1 MDSKNTTWRFQR
13 LASAILFIL
22 GWLVFAAP
30 VGAQDYLTPQARLGW
45 KVVMGNELQLVALP
59 GEAAPALP
67 RWRAHGTESEA
78 PDSTGSSPSRS
89 VLEGRIKGALGRAVE
104 IVNRYLPNPFDHDFQ
119 LWIFR
124 EVPYAAK
131 TLDPHLIVSDGL
143 IQSDDWERLPFVL
156 AHEIHHL
163 ALMKSGW
170 LHPGVS
176 ARAGLLAG
184 LLTEGTATWLSVES
198 RLFPEMDQILEDR
211 QQLAASFD
219 RVRQALG
226 KADRGLSDSGDDLYQ
241 QNKWGY
247 YAGCWMIQRIEE
259 RFGRK
264 AWLQLLLMPLE
275 EASEEMIR
283 LYLLTDPP
291 PEYRF

>member
-1 MDSKNTTWRFQR
+1 MDSKNTTGRIQGMVWIGLFL
-13 LASAILFIL
+13 LA
-22 GWLVFAAP
+22 WMVFAVPA
-30 VGAQDYLTPQARLGW
+30 GAQDYLNPQARLGW
-45 KVVMGNELQLVALP
+45 KVVPGDELQLAALP
-59 GEAAPALP
+59 REAAPALP
-67 RWRAHGTESEA
+67 RWRAHDTESRV
-78 PDSTGSSPSRS
+78 PDGSSPSRS
-89 VLEGRIKGALGRAVE
+89 VLEERMKGALSRAIEV
-104 IVNRYLPNPFDHDFQ
+104 VNRYLPNDFDRDFE

-131 TLDPHLIVSDGL
+131 TLNPQVILSDGL

-170 LHPGVS
+170 LHAGVS
-176 ARAGLLAG
+176 ARNALLAG

-211 QQLAASFD
+211 EQLAISFD
-219 RVRQALG
+219 QVRQALD
-226 KADRGLSDSGDDLYQ
+226 KTDRDLSNSGQDLYQ
-241 QNKWGY
+241 QSKWGY
-247 YAGCWMIQRIEE
+247 YAGCRVIQQIEE

-264 AWLQLLLMPLE
+264 AWLQLLSMPLE
-275 EASEEMIR
+275 EASQEMIR
-283 LYLLTDPP
+283 LYLLTEPP